1 MINSMG
7 TALGHAAKHIR
18 IVAGILA
25 LALTLTACDKC
36 GNFLGQP
43 RAEQQA
49 CRDTGPAL
57 R

>member
-1 MINSMG
+1 M
-7 TALGHAAKHIR
+7 AHAAKR
-18 IVAGILA
+18 ICTLASLLA
-25 LALTLTACDKC
+25 LALTLVACDKC